1 MMVMI
6 KIIMIIMIVMEM
18 MLTVIDDGDDD
29 DHGDGKDVDGG
40 YNVVHVDA
48 YAEMKM
54 SLMQGTNSEARL
66 SRRQMIMIANSR
78 FSGSL
83 SIDMICLT

>member
-1 MMVMI
+1 MMVM
-6 KIIMIIMIVMEM
+6 KM
-18 MLTVIDDGDDD
+18 MLMVIDDGDDD
-29 DHGDGKDVDGG
+29 DRGNGNDVYGE

-54 SLMQGTNSEARL
+54 PLMQGTNSEARL

-78 FSGSL
+78 YSGSL
-83 SIDMICLT
+83 SILHQHDLSCYSMICLT